1 MKIGFDHEKYTRLR
15 QTMIQEGI
23 TPLAAYAYLIFI
35 LLYFPCIATIAAIK
49 NETGSWRWA
58 GFAAIYTTAV
68 AWVASMAVF
77 QIGSLLGL

>member
-1 MKIGFDHEKYTRLR
+1 MML
-15 QTMIQEGI
+15 QEGI

-58 GFAAIYTTAV
+58 LFAAVYTTAV
-68 AWVASMAVF
+68 AWLVSMAVY
-77 QIGSLLGL
+77 QIGRLFI

>member
-1 MKIGFDHEKYTRLR
+1 MML
-15 QTMIQEGI
+15 QEGI

-58 GFAAIYTTAV
+58 LFAAVYTTAV
-68 AWVASMAVF
+68 AWLVSIAVY
-77 QIGSLLGL
+77 QIGRLFI